1 MTGNGLYL
9 PPIKWRWLGD
19 GLWHSFIF
27 VYPHYS
33 YFHIFSHDIYASG
46 WKTAR
51 VVVPLSWKW
60 GLTGVGWANNVH
72 VTCNLKWCY
81 ARATSWL
88 GVWVGWGG
96 PITFMLLAISSDA
109 TLGLRHGL
117 GFGWGGVGWGNN
129 VHATCNLKSIAKQTL
144 GRLKRLVQ
152 KWKTTIIS
160 KLENLVN
167 TMKSLQH

>member
-1 MTGNGLYL
+1 MWVKQCHKPPMTGNGLYL

-51 VVVPLSWKW
+51 VVVPL
-60 GLTGVGWANNVH
+60 LEN
-72 VTCNLKWCY
+72 
-81 ARATSWL
+81 
-88 GVWVGWGG
+88 GVWLGWGG